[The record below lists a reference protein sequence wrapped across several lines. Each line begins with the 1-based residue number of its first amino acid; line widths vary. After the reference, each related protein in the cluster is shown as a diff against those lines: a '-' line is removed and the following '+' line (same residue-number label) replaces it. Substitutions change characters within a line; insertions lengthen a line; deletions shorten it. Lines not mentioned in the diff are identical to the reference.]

1 MNFFEIVRKKG
12 RNLVL
17 INAAVLF
24 TVLLV
29 FYAVNQNEHYTDA
42 FKDYYSVNSVQE
54 LEYCSTGSRYVKLNF
69 TDFYETDMA
78 VYDNYILTAYYV
90 DFDID
95 GFGLI
100 GIVSKNDAED
110 IFDGDQD
117 YVYGKIEVFTG
128 IYKNAMDSI
137 IDEYVSEFGD
147 EYGEAQIRDM
157 YLPFQLNNYSG
168 HKGGDYFIMILFF
181 LVILLNLICVLKG
194 LIMLVMPGK
203 YLSGKRRGRFMDN
216 AYEDDTYAYKDRGLI
231 VTKNYLIRETLIS
244 YKIYDLEDIRWVY
257 NQDIWL
263 IRGTYKGTVIKTIRK
278 QTIHVHHQNDAI
290 YMILKEK
297 NPSILYGDSRE
308 NKQRYREIVTDSTN

>member
-1 MNFFEIVRKKG
+1 
-12 RNLVL
+12 
-17 INAAVLF
+17 
-24 TVLLV
+24 
-29 FYAVNQNEHYTDA
+29 
-42 FKDYYSVNSVQE
+42 
-54 LEYCSTGSRYVKLNF
+54 
-69 TDFYETDMA
+69 
-78 VYDNYILTAYYV
+78 
-90 DFDID
+90 
-95 GFGLI
+95 
-100 GIVSKNDAED
+100 
-110 IFDGDQD
+110 
-117 YVYGKIEVFTG
+117 
-128 IYKNAMDSI
+128 
-137 IDEYVSEFGD
+137 
-147 EYGEAQIRDM
+147 M

-231 VTKNYLIRETLIS
+231 VTQNYLIRETLIS

-263 IRGTYKGTVIKTIRK
+263 IRATYKGTVIKTIRK

-297 NPSILYGDSRE
+297 NPSIFYGDSRE
-308 NKQRYREIVTDSTN
+308 NKQRFREIVMDNTN